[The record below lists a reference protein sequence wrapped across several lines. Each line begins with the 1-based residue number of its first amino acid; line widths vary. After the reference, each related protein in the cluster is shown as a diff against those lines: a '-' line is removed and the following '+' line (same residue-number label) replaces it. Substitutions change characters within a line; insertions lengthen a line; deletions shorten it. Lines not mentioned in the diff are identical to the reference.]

1 MSRLLITTDTDNDA
15 YNFAKHL
22 KANTCATG

>member
-1 MSRLLITTDTDNDA
+1 MLSFVTA

-22 KANTCATG
+22 KALKWKTLFQKHL